1 MGSRGGVLP
10 NRTLLRGRRDR
21 GVSPQEER
29 SQEDQG
35 EDSHLH
41 SDERPQEGLAPPHLT
56 STPASRALGGVIPP
70 LTFTQSLPRPWR
82 CAAVPWFPEESSLMP
97 SQAPKCVGH
106 AGLFL
111 PVMDTDLEA
120 PSVPRY

>member
-1 MGSRGGVLP
+1 MGSGGGVLP

-41 SDERPQEGLAPPHLT
+41 SDERPQEGLAPPHWT
-56 STPASRALGGVIPP
+56 STPASRALQVCSHPDLNPSLLRP
-70 LTFTQSLPRPWR
+70 LK
-82 CAAVPWFPEESSLMP
+82 CAPTWTSTPASRTL
-97 SQAPKCVGH
+97 
-106 AGLFL
+106 
-111 PVMDTDLEA
+111 
-120 PSVPRY
+120 